1 MNVIDLFS
9 GVGGFSCGL
18 EKAGYNILVA
28 NEIDEQISKS
38 YVKNHKSTIMLNCDI
53 SEFNT
58 KFTTLKLNTSKIDL
72 VVGGPPCQGFS
83 MAGARIRKNN
93 FIEDPRNYLFKKY
106 FDVIKNIEPNFFIM
120 ENVIGLASMN
130 GGAIIREIEN
140 IFKDDTNFKKGGY
153 YIQKKVFETD
163 RIGVPQKRKRFII
176 IGSKLSFNLDEII
189 KKVYMSNGKF
199 TEQSTLSDAISDL
212 TFGHEDNYFENQKY
226 IKIATNNYQKL
237 MRANSKIVRN
247 HIIFNHSKIV
257 KERIKKI
264 KPGENWKSLKETIK
278 SVHSGAYGR
287 LEWNKPAMTITTRF
301 DTPSAGRFIHPSEHR
316 TITVREAARIQSFPD
331 DFIFYG
337 NKTSICKQI
346 GNAVPPYLGEF
357 LGLIIK
363 QIKNDNKGEN

>member
-28 NEIDEQISKS
+28 NEIDEEISKS
-38 YVKNHKSTIMLNCDI
+38 YVKNHNKTIMLNCDV

-58 KFTTLKLNTSKIDL
+58 NFSKLKLNKTKIDL

-106 FDVIKNIEPNFFIM
+106 FDVIKKIEPNFFIM
-120 ENVIGLASMN
+120 ENVTGLASMN

-140 IFKDDTNFKKGGY
+140 IFKDNTNFKKGAY

-163 RIGVPQKRKRFII
+163 KIGVPQKRKRFII
-176 IGSKLSFNLDEII
+176 IGSKTSFNLDEII
-189 KKVYMSNGKF
+189 KKVYESNAKFGKK
-199 TEQSTLSDAISDL
+199 TTLRDAISDL
-212 TFGHEDNYFENQKY
+212 TFGQKVDYIENQKY
-226 IKIATNNYQKL
+226 IKNSSSNYQKL
-237 MRANSKIVRN
+237 MRENSQVVRN
-247 HIIFNHSKIV
+247 HKILNHSKIV

-264 KPGENWKSLKETIK
+264 KPGENWRSLQEVIK

-287 LEWNKPAMTITTRF
+287 LEWDKQAMTITTRF

-331 DFIFYG
+331 NFIFYG
-337 NKTSICKQI
+337 NKTSVCKQI

-363 QIKNDNKGEN
+363 QIKNDNKGKN

>member
-38 YVKNHKSTIMLNCDI
+38 YVKNHKNTIMLNCDV
-53 SEFNT
+53 SEFNA
-58 KFTTLKLNTSKIDL
+58 KFSKLKLNTSKIDL

-83 MAGARIRKNN
+83 MAGARIRKNI

-106 FDVIKNIEPNFFIM
+106 FDVIKKIEPNFFII
-120 ENVIGLASMN
+120 ENVVGLASMN

-140 IFKDDTNFKKGGY
+140 IFNDDSNFKKGGY
-153 YIQKKVFETD
+153 YIQKKIFETD
-163 RIGVPQKRKRFII
+163 KIGVPQKRKRFII
-176 IGSKLSFNLDEII
+176 IGSKTPFNLDEII
-189 KKVYMSNGKF
+189 KRVLESHTKF
-199 TEQSTLSDAISDL
+199 STRATLSDAISDL
-212 TFGHEDNYFENQKY
+212 AFMSHNKYLENQNY
-226 IKIATNNYQKL
+226 LIDATSNYQKL
-237 MRANSKIVRN
+237 MRFNSETLTN
-247 HIIFNHSKIV
+247 HTLFNHSEIV

-264 KPGENWKSLKETIK
+264 KPGENWKSLPESIK

-287 LEWNKPAMTITTRF
+287 LEWNKPAMTVTTRF

-316 TITVREAARIQSFPD
+316 TITVREASRIQSFPD
-331 DFIFYG
+331 NYVFYG

-363 QIKNDNKGEN
+363 QINNDNKGEN